1 MFELL
6 VEKINDPRFMAMVFA
21 AVAAVA
27 TVLTLAMPLL
37 VRDTLSI
44 RMKAV
49 ASGRRDRQ

>member
-1 MFELL
+1 MLRTFEQFIDAQFL
-6 VEKINDPRFMAMVFA
+6 AMVFA
-21 AVAAVA
+21 AIAAGA